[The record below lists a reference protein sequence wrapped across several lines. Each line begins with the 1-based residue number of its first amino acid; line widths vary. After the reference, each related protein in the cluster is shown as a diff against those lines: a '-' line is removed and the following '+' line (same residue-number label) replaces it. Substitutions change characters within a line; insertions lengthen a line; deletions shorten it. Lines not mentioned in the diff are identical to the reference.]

1 MKIQQLLGIALIVTT
16 IPTAAD
22 AELMVGGYP
31 PSSSSN
37 HPISQFSATSQGNA
51 APIRQ
56 IAGAMT
62 QLNGPANI
70 SYEPSEGL
78 LYVSD
83 FWGQA
88 IRVFPA
94 FTSGDSA
101 PVRIINPPVLG
112 QPRANVPL
120 PSQDELL
127 VIGSNC
133 CIFTFPLHASG
144 NSAAMI
150 RSVNWGGIPGS
161 VTELNNPSFL
171 TWISGSDEVAVVD
184 YDFNPPYA
192 AKVVF
197 HARTAQGN
205 ATPTR
210 VLKSAYTANA
220 SGLAHDP
227 VSHKLY
233 VVTYS
238 PIDANNSQAQV
249 RVFAENASAA
259 DAPLHTIE
267 GPSTQL
273 GFPTQNYPTG
283 IGLDLP
289 LHRLM
294 VAIGANGDPSGN
306 RVVSFDL
313 DATGDAV
320 PVQVLTGTS
329 LSEGTVGVP
338 LAVPVDPLFAN
349 GFDD

>member
-1 MKIQQLLGIALIVTT
+1 MRIKHLLCITLIVSSIPMTT
-16 IPTAAD
+16 Y
-22 AELMVGGYP
+22 AELMVGGY
-31 PSSSSN
+31 STSGLDA
-37 HPISQFSATSQGNA
+37 HPISQFSATAQGTA

-56 IAGAMT
+56 ISGAAT
-62 QLNGPANI
+62 QLIGPGNI
-70 SYEPSEGL
+70 SYEPIEGL

-94 FTSGDSA
+94 FASGNIA
-101 PVRIINPPVLG
+101 PLSGINPPILG

-120 PSQDELL
+120 PSQDELM

-144 NSAAMI
+144 DAVAWI
-150 RSVNWGGIPGS
+150 RSIDWGGLNGS

-171 TWISGSDEVAVVD
+171 TWIPGSDEVAVVD
-184 YDFNPPYA
+184 YDSSSPYA

-210 VLKSAYTANA
+210 VLKSVHTAHA
-220 SGLAHDP
+220 VGLAHNP
-227 VSHKLY
+227 VQHKLY
-233 VVTYS
+233 VMTYTTS
-238 PIDANNSQAQV
+238 DDINFQAQI
-249 RVFAENASAA
+249 RVFADNASGT
-259 DAPLHTIE
+259 DAPLYSIE
-267 GPSTQL
+267 GASTQL
-273 GFPTQNYPTG
+273 AYSGQYPYG

-294 VAIGANGDPSGN
+294 VSFGANGDPSTN
-306 RVVSFDL
+306 RVLSFAL
-313 DATGDAV
+313 DASGDAV

-329 LSEGTVGVP
+329 LSSGTVGTP
-338 LAVPVDPLFAN
+338 FAVPVDPLFAS
-349 GFDD
+349 GFEN